1 MKKIDKPARYFVSLV
16 FPNFLYWIIL
26 NNINVIEVI
35 KKYIGSIIPSNVAI
49 INFTKSL
56 IGYQGVE

>member
-1 MKKIDKPARYFVSLV
+1 MQLHKKKIDKPARYFVSVV

-35 KKYIGSIIPSNVAI
+35 KKYIGSIIPSNLAI
-49 INFTKSL
+49 TNSTKS
-56 IGYQGVE
+56 

>member
-1 MKKIDKPARYFVSLV
+1 MKLHKKKIDKPARYFVSLV
-16 FPNFLYWIIL
+16 FPNFLNWIIL

-49 INFTKSL
+49 KNHTKS
-56 IGYQGVE
+56 